1 MSKLEFFSGP
11 VTDATRCNQRGYT
24 SVSSF
29 PGNRRVPAPDLQLV
43 GCQNLVPAARKAS
56 LAIEG
61 RYQTNFTEAEAFLA
75 PGNEAP
81 RPRPRKLKICL
92 TYHVILATSCHD
104 LGL

>member
-1 MSKLEFFSGP
+1 MQPEGVYK
-11 VTDATRCNQRGYT
+11 CQQ
-24 SVSSF
+24 F

-61 RYQTNFTEAEAFLA
+61 RYQINFTEAEAFLA

-81 RPRPRKLKICL
+81 RPRPRQAKNMLDVSRNL
-92 TYHVILATSCHD
+92 SH
-104 LGL
+104 

>member
-11 VTDATRCNQRGYT
+11 VTDATRCN
-24 SVSSF
+24 
-29 PGNRRVPAPDLQLV
+29 RRAPAPELQLV